1 MSDIEKLKQNAIE
14 LIKQYPDNI
23 SKHFL
28 QRKLHIGGITANRL
42 VEWLENNNIII
53 FKQIVVNKDIYYKIN
68 KTKISK
74 EESL

>member
-23 SKHFL
+23 SKHLL

-42 VEWLENNNIII
+42 VEWLEHSNIII
-53 FKQIVVNKDIYYKIN
+53 KKNIIIGKDIYYTIN
-68 KTKISK
+68 KLIIKK
-74 EESL
+74 GV

>member
-1 MSDIEKLKQNAIE
+1 MSDIEKLKQDAIE

-53 FKQIVVNKDIYYKIN
+53 KKNIIIGKDIYYTIN
-68 KTKISK
+68 KLIIKRGV
-74 EESL
+74 